1 MTYKQIT
8 RERHKIE
15 PYFINIEKEYYKDI
29 NLSNVNYIGQIE
41 NILHENNRGITEY
54 YVNKLMDIL
63 TTQVYYEMSYKSKYE
78 KICGM
83 GDDYYDIKYLI
94 IKWNDIEMYIVAYD
108 DITYQKHS
116 MKELLRVILCVV
128 CCVQQRRAI
137 KNIVKFNPFDK

>member
-15 PYFINIEKEYYKDI
+15 PYFINIAKEYYKDI
-29 NLSNVNYIGQIE
+29 NLSNVNYVGQIE
-41 NILHENNRGITEY
+41 NILHENNRGVSEF
-54 YVNKLMDIL
+54 YVNNVMNIL
-63 TTQVYYEMSYKSKYE
+63 SLQLYPEMSYKSKYE
-78 KICGM
+78 TTWI

-94 IKWNDIEMYIVAYD
+94 IKWNDVEMYRVSYD
-108 DITYQKHS
+108 DITCQKHS
-116 MKELLRVILCVV
+116 MKELLRVILYVI

>member
-15 PYFINIEKEYYKDI
+15 PYFINIAKEYYKDI
-29 NLSNVNYIGQIE
+29 NLSNVNYVGQIE
-41 NILHENNRGITEY
+41 NILYENNRGVSEF
-54 YVNKLMDIL
+54 YVNNVMNIL
-63 TTQVYYEMSYKSKYE
+63 SLQLYPEMSYKAKYE
-78 KICGM
+78 TTWI

-94 IKWNDIEMYIVAYD
+94 IKWNDIEMYRVAYD
-108 DITYQKHS
+108 DITAQKHS
-116 MKELLRVILCVV
+116 MKELLRIILYVI

>member
-15 PYFINIEKEYYKDI
+15 PYFINIAKEYYKDI
-29 NLSNVNYIGQIE
+29 NLSNVNYVGQVE
-41 NILHENNRGITEY
+41 NILYENNRGVSEF
-54 YVNKLMDIL
+54 YVNNVMNIL
-63 TTQVYYEMSYKSKYE
+63 SLQLYPEMSYKSKYE
-78 KICGM
+78 KIYGM

-94 IKWNDIEMYIVAYD
+94 IKWNDIEIYRVAYD

-116 MKELLRVILCVV
+116 MKELLRVILYVI

-137 KNIVKFNPFDK
+137 KNIVKFNSFDK